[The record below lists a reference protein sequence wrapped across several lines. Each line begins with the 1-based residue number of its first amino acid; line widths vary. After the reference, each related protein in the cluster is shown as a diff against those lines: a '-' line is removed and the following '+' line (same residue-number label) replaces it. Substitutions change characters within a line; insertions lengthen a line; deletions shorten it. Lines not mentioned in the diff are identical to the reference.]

1 MTCQHFATG
10 TEWLF
15 KWNVMQ
21 DQHFIFI
28 YQTFQYNKSFTTKF
42 KIIKWIAS
50 TLLIIEKNIDNL
62 RTLCMH
68 YHEDKE
74 LLFSHPLGGN
84 ASQAGNLES

>member
-10 TEWLF
+10 IEWLF

-21 DQHFIFI
+21 DPHFIFI
-28 YQTFQYNKSFTTKF
+28 YQTYSICKSLTTKY

-62 RTLCMH
+62 NTLCMH

-84 ASQAGNLES
+84 ASQAENLES

>member
-10 TEWLF
+10 IAEWLF

-21 DQHFIFI
+21 DQHFILFIKLFI
-28 YQTFQYNKSFTTKF
+28 YKSLTTKY

-50 TLLIIEKNIDNL
+50 TLLINEKIFDNL

-84 ASQAGNLES
+84 AS